1 MENKFLDNKIV
12 LKYCPDY
19 FRIINEE
26 FSELDLM
33 TDKVIQIYQNYI
45 FTINIKDKAQV
56 KKVTTLNSAVARYFD
71 DREFK
76 TLLTNVLVSLKV
88 PKGTKDVVD
97 IIVSTIIKEYEKY
110 LEGFT
115 RNLYIPR
122 WI

>member
-1 MENKFLDNKIV
+1 MENKFLDNKII

-33 TDKVIQIYQNYI
+33 SDKVIQIYQNYI
-45 FTINIKDKAQV
+45 FTINIKDKVQV
-56 KKVTTLNSAVARYFD
+56 KRVSTLNSAVARYFD
-71 DREFK
+71 DRDFK
-76 TLLTNVLVSLKV
+76 TLLTNALVSLKV
-88 PKGTKDVVD
+88 PKGSKDVVD

-110 LEGFT
+110 LDGFT

>member
-33 TDKVIQIYQNYI
+33 TDKIIQIYQNYI

-56 KKVTTLNSAVARYFD
+56 KRVTTLNSAVARYFD

-97 IIVSTIIKEYEKY
+97 IIVSTIISEYEKY

>member
-12 LKYCPDY
+12 LRYCPDY

-56 KKVTTLNSAVARYFD
+56 KRVSTLNSAVARYFD

>member
-1 MENKFLDNKIV
+1 MENSFLTNKVV

-26 FSELDLM
+26 FNEFDLM
-33 TDKVIQIYQNYI
+33 TDKVIQIYQTYI
-45 FTINIKDKAQV
+45 FSIDIRNKSQV
-56 KKVTTLNSAVARYFD
+56 KKITDLNRAIVRYFD

-76 TLLTNVLVSLKV
+76 TLLTTTLSTLKV
-88 PKGTKDVVD
+88 PKGTKDVMSIV
-97 IIVSTIIKEYEKY
+97 VSTIIKEYDRY
-110 LEGFT
+110 MEGFT

>member
-33 TDKVIQIYQNYI
+33 TDKIIQIYQNYI

-56 KKVTTLNSAVARYFD
+56 KRVTTLNSAVARYFD

-97 IIVSTIIKEYEKY
+97 IIVSTIITEYEKY